1 MLDDFFV
8 RALLVGIGM
17 ALVTGPLG
25 CFVVWRRLSFFGDT
39 LAHSA
44 LLGVTLSYTTEINM
58 ALSVFVI
65 SSIVA
70 LILLKLQ
77 KKTNLPAD
85 ALLGLL
91 AHSSLAIGLVVIG
104 LLATIRFDL
113 MGLLFGDI
121 LAVNVNDIAVVWIGG
136 AIILMVLKIIWKPL
150 FASTVNY
157 ELAEAEGMNP
167 EKYNAIFTI
176 LLAAIIA
183 ISIKMVGLL
192 LITGMLIIPA
202 AMARNLSDNPNQM
215 VIFSIIGGLLSV
227 IIGLFASLEINT
239 PSGPSI
245 ITSGLILFI
254 FCLLYTSPSPRDR
267 QKSRMPSSA

>member
-1 MLDDFFV
+1 
-8 RALLVGIGM
+8 
-17 ALVTGPLG
+17 
-25 CFVVWRRLSFFGDT
+25 
-39 LAHSA
+39 
-44 LLGVTLSYTTEINM
+44 
-58 ALSVFVI
+58 
-65 SSIVA
+65 
-70 LILLKLQ
+70 
-77 KKTNLPAD
+77 
-85 ALLGLL
+85 
-91 AHSSLAIGLVVIG
+91 
-104 LLATIRFDL
+104 

-136 AIILMVLKIIWKPL
+136 AIILIVLKIIWKPL

-254 FCLLYTSPSPRDR
+254 LSLTKIKK
-267 QKSRMPSSA
+267 KSQLNN